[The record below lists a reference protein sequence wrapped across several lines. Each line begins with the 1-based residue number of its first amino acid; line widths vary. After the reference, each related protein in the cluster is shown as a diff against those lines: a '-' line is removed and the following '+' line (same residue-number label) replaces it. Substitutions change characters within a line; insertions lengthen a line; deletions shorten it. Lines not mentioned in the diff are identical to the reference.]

1 MEKNILQSRV
11 IDVLRF
17 PMIVGVVLWHS
28 FFEGIMGLDIP
39 DSGIPIYHTT
49 SFFISRI
56 LASVAV
62 PLFFFIS
69 GYLFFFRTA
78 FSVDVY
84 KKKLKS
90 RIKTLLIPYLF
101 WNFVVL
107 VGHWIVTVLSPVQLT
122 SGAYKQVSDYTV
134 CDYLISFWNING
146 MPVNGALWFIRD
158 LMVMLAFSPLV
169 YWCLRYF
176 RWYIL
181 VVFGCI
187 WLVGGTLEIPR
198 MDAVFFFFVGAW
210 FSITG
215 RNFVADFKSFFPW
228 GVALYFLF
236 AIGTIGVRGA
246 DGFLSVANAGILWG
260 SVSIIAL
267 TAYFVER
274 ERWKSSYFLISSC
287 FLVYACHQLPLNMF
301 VRILFKFMSP
311 VSDWQFMLIYI
322 VSPLVIILVNLLLYA
337 SLKKLFPHFTAI
349 ITGGRG

>member
-28 FFEGIMGLDIP
+28 FLKVLWDWIFRIQGYRYIILLLFYITYFGF
-39 DSGIPIYHTT
+39 SGS
-49 SFFISRI
+49 SFI
-56 LASVAV
+56 
-62 PLFFFIS
+62 FFIS

-181 VVFGCI
+181 VVLGCI

-198 MDAVFFFFVGAW
+198 MDAVFFF
-210 FSITG
+210 
-215 RNFVADFKSFFPW
+215 
-228 GVALYFLF
+228 
-236 AIGTIGVRGA
+236 
-246 DGFLSVANAGILWG
+246 LWEHG
-260 SVSIIAL
+260 
-267 TAYFVER
+267 
-274 ERWKSSYFLISSC
+274 
-287 FLVYACHQLPLNMF
+287 LVLPD
-301 VRILFKFMSP
+301 VT
-311 VSDWQFMLIYI
+311 
-322 VSPLVIILVNLLLYA
+322 LLLT
-337 SLKKLFPHFTAI
+337 LNLFFL
-349 ITGGRG
+349 GE

>member
-1 MEKNILQSRV
+1 MQSRV

-181 VVFGCI
+181 VVLGCI

-246 DGFLSVANAGILWG
+246 DGFLYVAMPAYYW
-260 SVSIIAL
+260 AL
-267 TAYFVER
+267 YR
-274 ERWKSSYFLISSC
+274 L
-287 FLVYACHQLPLNMF
+287 
-301 VRILFKFMSP
+301 
-311 VSDWQFMLIYI
+311 
-322 VSPLVIILVNLLLYA
+322 
-337 SLKKLFPHFTAI
+337 
-349 ITGGRG
+349 

>member
-1 MEKNILQSRV
+1 MEKKNLQSKV

-69 GYLFFFRTA
+69 GYLFFFRTT

-122 SGAYKQVSDYTV
+122 SGAYKHTTNDRITNSP
-134 CDYLISFWNING
+134 IFHGNIHH
-146 MPVNGALWFIRD
+146 
-158 LMVMLAFSPLV
+158 
-169 YWCLRYF
+169 
-176 RWYIL
+176 
-181 VVFGCI
+181 
-187 WLVGGTLEIPR
+187 R
-198 MDAVFFFFVGAW
+198 MFCCEAQ
-210 FSITG
+210 T
-215 RNFVADFKSFFPW
+215 N
-228 GVALYFLF
+228 
-236 AIGTIGVRGA
+236 
-246 DGFLSVANAGILWG
+246 
-260 SVSIIAL
+260 
-267 TAYFVER
+267 
-274 ERWKSSYFLISSC
+274 
-287 FLVYACHQLPLNMF
+287 
-301 VRILFKFMSP
+301 
-311 VSDWQFMLIYI
+311 I
-322 VSPLVIILVNLLLYA
+322 VL
-337 SLKKLFPHFTAI
+337 
-349 ITGGRG
+349 

>member
-28 FFEGIMGLDIP
+28 FLKVLWDWIFRIQGYRYIILLLFL
-39 DSGIPIYHTT
+39 YHV
-49 SFFISRI
+49 FW
-56 LASVAV
+56 LQLAV

-69 GYLFFFRTA
+69 GLFSFSFA
-78 FSVDVY
+78 LPFSVDVY

-181 VVFGCI
+181 VVLGCI

-246 DGFLSVANAGILWG
+246 DGFLYVANAGILLG
-260 SVSIIAL
+260 IVSIIAL

-274 ERWKSSYFLISSC
+274 ERWKSSYF
-287 FLVYACHQLPLNMF
+287 
-301 VRILFKFMSP
+301 
-311 VSDWQFMLIYI
+311 
-322 VSPLVIILVNLLLYA
+322 
-337 SLKKLFPHFTAI
+337 
-349 ITGGRG
+349 

>member
-158 LMVMLAFSPLV
+158 LMVMLASILVSSLFSLV
-169 YWCLRYF
+169 YIGSVWLYLAGRGNFGDSKNGCCL
-176 RWYIL
+176 
-181 VVFGCI
+181 
-187 WLVGGTLEIPR
+187 
-198 MDAVFFFFVGAW
+198 
-210 FSITG
+210 
-215 RNFVADFKSFFPW
+215 
-228 GVALYFLF
+228 FLF
-236 AIGTIGVRGA
+236 C
-246 DGFLSVANAGILWG
+246 G
-260 SVSIIAL
+260 SMV
-267 TAYFVER
+267 
-274 ERWKSSYFLISSC
+274 
-287 FLVYACHQLPLNMF
+287 
-301 VRILFKFMSP
+301 
-311 VSDWQFMLIYI
+311 
-322 VSPLVIILVNLLLYA
+322 
-337 SLKKLFPHFTAI
+337 
-349 ITGGRG
+349 